1 MIDSKMIL
9 SLLVVFL
16 FMENCSMSSQ
26 SLEKEFLLLNQVP
39 SSSSTKKLFENRE
52 MQAMKELVCTIC
64 ESVTNSEFVLRR
76 NYSEQNSN
84 ILSNEYSN
92 RDDNDKF
99 VYYNEYIQSCQ
110 DLLINKNICHMI
122 DEDPN
127 PNPFADT
134 SSDDLKFLKV
144 FKDILIHRLYITN
157 SYNSSPHHHNFTNT
171 KHHRRKRFLNQ
182 PILRP
187 DDKDGTRRCNECD
200 NDGSYCDMF
209 NLFTYVLCGFPRIL
223 WDNFLGGTACNL
235 VFAPISIRCFIIA
248 WGCYVDECGFFNF

>member
-1 MIDSKMIL
+1 M
-9 SLLVVFL
+9 
-16 FMENCSMSSQ
+16 MENYSTTSSPYEAAVYSNSNKIQ
-26 SLEKEFLLLNQVP
+26 YG
-39 SSSSTKKLFENRE
+39 SSPKKLFDNRE

-64 ESVTNSEFVLRR
+64 ESVTDLNVELTIKRNSSKLMNHNTNHR
-76 NYSEQNSN
+76 YQNHN
-84 ILSNEYSN
+84 EGNEYLPE
-92 RDDNDKF
+92 ND
-99 VYYNEYIQSCQ
+99 YIKSCQ
-110 DLLINKNICHMI
+110 EMLSSKKICHI
-122 DEDPN
+122 VEDDLHTKEHV
-127 PNPFADT
+127 DT
-134 SSDDLKFLKV
+134 SSNDLKFLKV
-144 FKDILIHRLYITN
+144 FKDILVHRLYITS
-157 SYNSSPHHHNFTNT
+157 SYDLGQPQTHYNNT
-171 KHHRRKRFLNQ
+171 RHHRRKRFLNQ